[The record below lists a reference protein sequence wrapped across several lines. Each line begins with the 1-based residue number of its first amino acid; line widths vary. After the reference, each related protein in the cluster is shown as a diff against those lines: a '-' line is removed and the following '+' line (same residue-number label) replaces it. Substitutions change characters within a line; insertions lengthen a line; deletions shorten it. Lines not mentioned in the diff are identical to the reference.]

1 MAVTEEQLS
10 KGQISSIHKSQ
21 KKKILKRHICKS
33 DLLRRP
39 CDGWRRRRECT
50 AGECPRRWGWSQAAG
65 HSWTSDMSTEAATSH
80 EPSTLSTAPWR
91 SECRCGAGRHLS
103 QTPTV
108 PRQHCS
114 SLNKSVLS
122 FLHMLTTCTSNC
134 QLPTT
139 LLCAVQQSIDI
150 SCQPSPEQQTC
161 STGFAAVGPCW
172 ESQTHRPCTAQ
183 YPASSETVKSFL
195 SHMGPQAD
203 LHFCSLQPD
212 TSSSSETADM
222 ALVHSIQIT
231 GYLQI

>member
-1 MAVTEEQLS
+1 M
-10 KGQISSIHKSQ
+10 
-21 KKKILKRHICKS
+21 
-33 DLLRRP
+33 
-39 CDGWRRRRECT
+39 
-50 AGECPRRWGWSQAAG
+50 
-65 HSWTSDMSTEAATSH
+65 
-80 EPSTLSTAPWR
+80 WR

-161 STGFAAVGPCW
+161 STGFAAVGRNPTTPNFYDWMHLCHLVPKNFQENRLNYRRLLVFPGIVNTLQYHTTSGRFPNTSGHSTEW
-172 ESQTHRPCTAQ
+172 VPTTWQLTRIILSRPPVASQRSVGCQSILKA
-183 YPASSETVKSFL
+183 
-195 SHMGPQAD
+195 GP
-203 LHFCSLQPD
+203 
-212 TSSSSETADM
+212 
-222 ALVHSIQIT
+222 
-231 GYLQI
+231 